1 MKEHVINRKH
11 YVYNYET
18 DRQNKVWALII
29 LSISLFTFFL
39 TLIGFTDGLSHI
51 VSSFLENK
59 LGFTNKW
66 TYTYGPDWWVDA
78 NKDIAALGGKV
89 ILLILTIILI
99 GYFTIRKKQRRL
111 WKFIFILF
119 GGAAL
124 LTFFKIL
131 FAEELPYEP
140 MHFLTTTI
148 SNFPSGHTTMGTIFY
163 LTLAVYIS
171 RAQHSLK
178 TKRFTLIAGTVLV
191 ILIGFSRFLIG
202 KHNVT
207 EVLAGWSL
215 ALVWLCFCWFLD
227 RYIKRKRAELSLGF
241 FNN

>member
-1 MKEHVINRKH
+1 MDEHVINRKH

-18 DRQNKVWALII
+18 DRQKKVWAFII
-29 LSISLFTFFL
+29 LSISLFTFLL
-39 TLIGFTDGLSHI
+39 TLIGFTDGLSQM
-51 VSSFLENK
+51 VALLLKNK

-66 TYTYGPDWWVDA
+66 TNTYGPEWWVSA
-78 NKDIAALGGKV
+78 NKDIAALAGKV
-89 ILLILTIILI
+89 VLLIFTLILI
-99 GYFTIRKKQRRL
+99 GYFTIRIKQRRL

-124 LTFFKIL
+124 MIFFKIL

-140 MHFLTTTI
+140 MHLFTTTF
-148 SNFPSGHTTMGTIFY
+148 SNYPSGHAMMGTIFY

-178 TKRFTLIAGTVLV
+178 TKRFTLIASVVLV
-191 ILIGFSRFLIG
+191 VLIGFSRFLIG
-202 KHNVT
+202 KHTVS

-215 ALVWLCFCWFLD
+215 GLIWLCFCWFLD
-227 RYIKRKRAELSLGF
+227 RYIKKKRAEER
-241 FNN
+241 

>member
-1 MKEHVINRKH
+1 MDEHVINKKH

-18 DRQNKVWALII
+18 ERQKKVWALII
-29 LSISLFTFFL
+29 LTLSLFIFFL
-39 TLIGFTDGLSHI
+39 TIIGFTDGLSQM
-51 VSSFLENK
+51 VALFLENK

-66 TYTYGPDWWVDA
+66 SYTYGPEWWVDT

-89 ILLILTIILI
+89 ILLIFTLILI

-111 WKFIFILF
+111 WKFIFIFF
-119 GGAAL
+119 GGAAIM
-124 LTFFKIL
+124 TIFKII

-140 MHFLTTTI
+140 VQFVTTTI
-148 SNFPSGHTTMGTIFY
+148 SSYPSGHTTMGTLFY

-178 TKRFTLIAGTVLV
+178 TKRFTLIAGAVLV

-202 KHNVT
+202 KHTVT

-227 RYIKRKRAELSLGF
+227 IYIKRKRVELS
-241 FNN
+241 